1 MAYKCVECGH
11 IFEEGEQ
18 IRWDEDRGEFWGSS
32 CSETMSGCPRCGGF
46 YEETKSCEIC
56 GSEHL
61 ENELLNGVCEDCIDE
76 YKNDANMCYKIGET
90 DKDNIKLNSFLT
102 AMFDVEEIEK
112 ILFKEL
118 VKNTD
123 KIDCSDFINVDRSW
137 FAERLAE
144 EVKKD
149 ENAKG

>member
-18 IRWDEDRGEFWGSS
+18 IRWDEDRSEFWGSD
-32 CSETMSGCPRCGGF
+32 CSETMSGCPCCGGS
-46 YEETKSCEIC
+46 YEETKACEIC

-61 ENELLNGVCEDCIDE
+61 ESELVNGVCEECLDE

-118 VKNTD
+118 VKNTNN
-123 KIDCSDFINVDRSW
+123 IDCSDFINADRSW